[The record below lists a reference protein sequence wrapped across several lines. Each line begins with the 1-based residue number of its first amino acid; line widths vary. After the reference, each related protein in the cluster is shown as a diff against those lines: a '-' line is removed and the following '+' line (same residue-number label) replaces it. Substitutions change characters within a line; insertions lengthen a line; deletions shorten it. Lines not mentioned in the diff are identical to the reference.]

1 MARSLR
7 RHKSVIGGG
16 RDRRFSPP
24 PQRIYELEF
33 IVNIPRSFAA
43 DISSEDVLL
52 ETSVWESIRQCGRC
66 EFRNVEVCCES
77 GIVYLDG
84 TLDSF
89 YLNQVVQEATLR
101 SAGVQKV
108 VNRIH
113 VRADM

>member
-1 MARSLR
+1 MGRRLR
-7 RHKSVIGGG
+7 HFSVIGGG
-16 RDRRFSPP
+16 RDRRSCLPP
-24 PQRIYELEF
+24 PTHESEV

-43 DISSEDVLL
+43 DISSEDVLV
-52 ETSVWESIRQCGRC
+52 ETSVWESIRQYGCC

-84 TLDSF
+84 ALDSF

-113 VRADM
+113 VRSDM

>member
-1 MARSLR
+1 MIVDPVFLLPRTRES
-7 RHKSVIGGG
+7 KV
-16 RDRRFSPP
+16 
-24 PQRIYELEF
+24 
-33 IVNIPRSFAA
+33 IVNIPRSFPA
-43 DISSEDVLL
+43 DISSDDVLL
-52 ETSVWESIRQCGRC
+52 ATNVWKSIRQNGRC
-66 EFRNVEVCCES
+66 EFRDVEVCCES

-113 VRADM
+113 VRSDT